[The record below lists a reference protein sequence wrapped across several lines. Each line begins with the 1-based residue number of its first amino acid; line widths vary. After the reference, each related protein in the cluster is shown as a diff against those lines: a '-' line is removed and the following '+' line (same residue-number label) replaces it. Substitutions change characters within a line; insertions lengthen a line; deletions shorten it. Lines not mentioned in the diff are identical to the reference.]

1 MMVPYLT
8 SIMPIERQFST
19 GDMPV
24 LVSCSDMNTYIC
36 KYARLRGK
44 AFRLGTEL
52 TGGLFSLLWGINSP
66 NCVLVNIKPE
76 HWDIK
81 YSGYRSSA
89 PAVGYYFLK
98 DVIDVNSSSF
108 MTINRS
114 KTTLYQ
120 LLQIALF
127 DFWVANEDRTY
138 NNPNMLYCISEGK
151 LVSIDYG
158 GILNTSSYD
167 YEMSQLTST
176 DTILYADIFK
186 YLSSGYERQTIC
198 DLRDNAIVNGREAI
212 KSCHKNLPVLLNN
225 IPPEWELDN
234 KFIYDKLMQLFDS
247 KWIDGCIDNFI
258 DCINDNLEN

>member
-1 MMVPYLT
+1 M
-8 SIMPIERQFST
+8 
-19 GDMPV
+19 
-24 LVSCSDMNTYIC
+24 
-36 KYARLRGK
+36 K
-44 AFRLGTEL
+44 
-52 TGGLFSLLWGINSP
+52 
-66 NCVLVNIKPE
+66 
-76 HWDIK
+76 
-81 YSGYRSSA
+81 
-89 PAVGYYFLK
+89 
-98 DVIDVNSSSF
+98 
-108 MTINRS
+108 
-114 KTTLYQ
+114 
-120 LLQIALF
+120 IAH
-127 DFWVANEDRTY
+127 
-138 NNPNMLYCISEGK
+138 PNMLYCISDGK

-186 YLSSGYERQTIC
+186 YLSSGYE
-198 DLRDNAIVNGREAI
+198 REAI